1 MTKVF
6 IDEDKDR
13 YLIEVTD
20 HCPDSKVCA
29 AISCLL
35 YSLEGWLANEEIRD
49 NTLEIEK
56 ASITEGYALIAFSG
70 GVNSAAIFD
79 FVRIGFAQL
88 EASYPSV
95 MKVQY

>member
-6 IDEDKDR
+6 LDEDKDR

-35 YSLEGWLANEEIRD
+35 YSLEGWLANEELRD
-49 NTLEIEK
+49 DTLEIEK
-56 ASITEGYALIAFSG
+56 CSIKEGYALIAFSG
-70 GVNSAAIFD
+70 GSRSESIFD